1 MHRVAK
7 MLWLQQV
14 TTEHRHIIC
23 GVQKQNEKQTQTKL
37 WMVSSGIL
45 VSNGMLVSS
54 GILVSNGMLVGS
66 GMLVDSILLINI
78 SMFSEVVDS
87 CLYIRL
93 IQLCS

>member
-14 TTEHRHIIC
+14 TTENRHIIC
-23 GVQKQNEKQTQTKL
+23 GIQKQNEKQTQTKL
-37 WMVSSGIL
+37 WM
-45 VSNGMLVSS
+45 VSS